1 MQQIASRPYIDL
13 KVTPTT
19 EHDELADAPFRLGEW
34 LVEPRLNRLTRG
46 GESIQIELKMMD
58 VLVCLAGH
66 AGELVTRQELID
78 TVWAIEFIT
87 EKTLT
92 RAVAELRRT
101 LGDDA
106 KEPTYIET
114 IHRKGYR
121 LIAAVETV
129 RKPSGT
135 VTPFSGA
142 HTATDDRNPYPGL
155 AAFTEADAE
164 LFFGREAE
172 VSRLWR
178 TITTR
183 RLLAVIGPSGVG
195 KTSFLRAGL
204 IPAAPE
210 GWGVLICQPGEA
222 PFAALARALAPQ
234 FEGDPEAISELVG
247 ISEPSVAAAVVS
259 RWRDR
264 HDRVLLI
271 VDQFE
276 ELFTQNPPEVQ
287 ARFAA
292 LLGRLA
298 RDADVHV
305 LLSMRDDFLY
315 RCHDHEALLPIFSE
329 LTPLKVP
336 GRDAL
341 HRALVQ
347 PAVRLGFYV
356 RGRCTGE

>member
-1 MQQIASRPYIDL
+1 LRRIACRTYIDL

-19 EHDELADAPFRLGEW
+19 ELDDLADAPFRLGEW
-34 LVEPRLNRLTRG
+34 LVEPRLNRLTRD

-66 AGELVTRQELID
+66 AGELVARQELID

-92 RAVAELRRT
+92 RAVAELRRA

-135 VTPFSGA
+135 VIPFSGA

-172 VSRLWR
+172 V
-178 TITTR
+178 
-183 RLLAVIGPSGVG
+183 
-195 KTSFLRAGL
+195 
-204 IPAAPE
+204 E
-210 GWGVLICQPGEA
+210 
-222 PFAALARALAPQ
+222 AALK
-234 FEGDPEAISELVG
+234 
-247 ISEPSVAAAVVS
+247 
-259 RWRDR
+259 
-264 HDRVLLI
+264 
-271 VDQFE
+271 
-276 ELFTQNPPEVQ
+276 
-287 ARFAA
+287 RFI
-292 LLGRLA
+292 
-298 RDADVHV
+298 
-305 LLSMRDDFLY
+305 
-315 RCHDHEALLPIFSE
+315 E
-329 LTPLKVP
+329 
-336 GRDAL
+336 
-341 HRALVQ
+341 
-347 PAVRLGFYV
+347 
-356 RGRCTGE
+356 

>member
-1 MQQIASRPYIDL
+1 M
-13 KVTPTT
+13 
-19 EHDELADAPFRLGEW
+19 
-34 LVEPRLNRLTRG
+34 
-46 GESIQIELKMMD
+46 
-58 VLVCLAGH
+58 
-66 AGELVTRQELID
+66 TRQELID
-78 TVWAIEFIT
+78 TVWSVEYIT

-106 KEPTYIET
+106 REPTYIET

-121 LIAAVETV
+121 LIAPVETV

-135 VTPFSGA
+135 VTRFPGA

-210 GWGVLICQPGEA
+210 GWGILD
-222 PFAALARALAPQ
+222 LHAR
-234 FEGDPEAISELVG
+234 
-247 ISEPSVAAAVVS
+247 
-259 RWRDR
+259 
-264 HDRVLLI
+264 
-271 VDQFE
+271 
-276 ELFTQNPPEVQ
+276 
-287 ARFAA
+287 
-292 LLGRLA
+292 
-298 RDADVHV
+298 
-305 LLSMRDDFLY
+305 
-315 RCHDHEALLPIFSE
+315 
-329 LTPLKVP
+329 
-336 GRDAL
+336 
-341 HRALVQ
+341 
-347 PAVRLGFYV
+347 
-356 RGRCTGE
+356 